1 MRTSKKHLKTTEPT
15 QAQIAKA
22 KNFKKLT
29 HEYDRITKLSKKPL
43 HKDPKLIMLVL
54 LILLA
59 LFMLYLESNETDSQ
73 QDNHVETQI
82 EISIETQE

>member
-1 MRTSKKHLKTTEPT
+1 MRTIKKTSKTTEPT

-29 HEYDRITKLSKKPL
+29 HEYDRITKRSKKPL

-54 LILLA
+54 LILLV

-73 QDNHVETQI
+73 QDNHEDTQI
-82 EISIETQE
+82 EMPIETQE

>member
-1 MRTSKKHLKTTEPT
+1 MRTIKKTSKTTEPT

-29 HEYDRITKLSKKPL
+29 HEYDRITKRSKKPL

-54 LILLA
+54 LILLV
-59 LFMLYLESNETDSQ
+59 LFMLYLESKEESGENNKQEQ
-73 QDNHVETQI
+73 KQI
-82 EISIETQE
+82 EISK